1 LLYIAVQQGMD
12 ICTRN
17 SFETVP
23 QKSKPSVRLNVQ
35 HVPLMFTLALHQ

>member
-17 SFETVP
+17 YFETVL
-23 QKSKPSVRLNVQ
+23 QKSKPSVRLSVQ